1 MAIQKR
7 EDRMQIAYYDPD
19 KNEMCLRDATEE
31 EATAI
36 QSTSSGINFE
46 MKNADILSQ
55 LEEIDR
61 KTIRPLSEGEM
72 ERVATL
78 RAQAAVLRAK
88 LVK

>member
-1 MAIQKR
+1 
-7 EDRMQIAYYDPD
+7 MQIAYYDAD

-31 EATAI
+31 EAIAI
-36 QSTSSGINFE
+36 QSASSGISFE

-61 KTIRPLSEGEM
+61 KTIRPLSEGETD
-72 ERVATL
+72 RVATL

>member
-1 MAIQKR
+1 MDIPKF
-7 EDRMQIAYYDPD
+7 EVNMQIAYYDAD

-31 EATAI
+31 EAIAI
-36 QSTSSGINFE
+36 QSASSGISFE

-61 KTIRPLSEGEM
+61 KTIRPLSEGETD
-72 ERVATL
+72 RVATL